1 MNGRQRLFDNDYTA
15 LAGLFR
21 SRTVARRS
29 RGVAGLPGSIAM
41 ALTAL
46 TVSLMAAAPAL
57 VAGSG
62 SNPGAPSSGD
72 RTPISASPLL
82 PVGLASYDTGKV
94 IVAFPS
100 TLPRV
105 HLYTDQNSSVGATL
119 DFAQVVEIGS
129 VASGSPPPVAA
140 AFPQTLAG
148 FNGSGTPTSPASPFA
163 FTATLAVE
171 PVRGSA
177 LGPNASLSV
186 AGAPIGV
193 ANVRI
198 AYNLTTTNPALGGV
212 VVHWSVTGWPWV
224 NPHDLLAVVFTLSN
238 SMNHPFV
245 NCPASMAA
253 GTPCQATPVPVGSI
267 HWNAGLSGVEA
278 PAGNDSEAELGVNT
292 TGSSAAGAAVND
304 GLYVPTNGTVDLLI
318 AAPAQSGGD
327 VGGSMTFALVTNFG
341 PLHLD
346 VLQGVP
352 VAYLGTAAAGAAVA
366 VGSVL
371 GYRRRERRLLNEL

>member
-1 MNGRQRLFDNDYTA
+1 MIGRQRLFDNDYTA
-15 LAGLFR
+15 LPGLFGAV
-21 SRTVARRS
+21 TVARRS
-29 RGVAGLPGSIAM
+29 RGVTGLPGAIAI
-41 ALTAL
+41 ALTAI
-46 TVSLMAAAPAL
+46 TASLLAGTPAF
-57 VAGSG
+57 ASSSG
-62 SNPGAPSSGD
+62 SSLGPFGSGD

-82 PVGLASYDTGKV
+82 PGPLASYDTGKV

-105 HLYTDQNSSVGATL
+105 HLYQDANASIGATL

-148 FNGSGTPTSPASPFA
+148 FNGSGTPTSPGSPFV
-163 FTATLAVE
+163 FTATLSVE

-198 AYNLTTTNPALGGV
+198 AYNLTATNPALGGV

-224 NPHDLLAVVFTLSN
+224 HPNDLLAVVFTLSN

-245 NCPASMAA
+245 TCPASMAA
-253 GTPCQATPVPVGSI
+253 AAPCAATPVPVGSI
-267 HWNAGLSGVEA
+267 KWNSGLSGVEA

-292 TGSSAAGAAVND
+292 TGSPVPSSAVND
-304 GLYVPTNGTVDLLI
+304 GLYVPTNGTVELLI
-318 AAPAQSGGD
+318 AAPAGSGGN

-352 VAYLGTAAAGAAVA
+352 LAYLGTAAVGAAVA
-366 VGSVL
+366 AASVL
-371 GYRRRERRLLNEL
+371 AYRRRERRVLEEL